1 MKGNIN
7 EDHLFQ
13 IRKIIGQWLIQLRE
27 EKGLTQNQ
35 LAEEMGITRT
45 TVSKIESGK
54 WNYGIDTLTL
64 FAQHLDFIPMLIRNK
79 HKAWTISEMIEM
91 WDAIKK
97 DNRM

>member
-1 MKGNIN
+1 MDAEMLLLPKMFKESKSISNSDKKSNIMKGNIN

-54 WNYGIDTLTL
+54 WNY
-64 FAQHLDFIPMLIRNK
+64 
-79 HKAWTISEMIEM
+79 
-91 WDAIKK
+91 AIKK